1 MNNDI
6 ILNQDDILQLMEKV
20 NTLKRRSQF
29 GKGVKLYMLDILD
42 NLKNTKKDTL
52 NYCEY
57 YAFNGVKDA
66 QTASISGNFL
76 VYDYDIMQRLL
87 TKSELKKYKNCN
99 IYQGQT
105 WLELQTYTIYLA
117 YRELYRIIKEF
128 KEV

>member
-1 MNNDI
+1 MKKDI

-20 NTLKRRSQF
+20 STLKCRSQF

-42 NLKNTKKDTL
+42 NLKDTKKDTL

-57 YAFNGVKDA
+57 YAFNGVDDA
-66 QTASISGNFL
+66 QTASTSGNFL

-87 TKSELKKYKNCN
+87 TKSEVKRYKNCN
-99 IYQGQT
+99 IYHGQS
-105 WLELQTYTIYLA
+105 WLELQAYTINLA
-117 YRELYRIIKEF
+117 YKELYRIIKEF